1 LYKYSRPT
9 QPDEDED
16 ELQLGPDGDLVS
28 AIVSTTV
35 LPRLTKLVEGGAL
48 DPYSSKDIRR
58 LLHLAEEIEVSVEK
72 NHPKFQVIVIG
83 SHR

>member
-1 LYKYSRPT
+1 LYKYSRPI
-9 QPDEDED
+9 QFDEDE

-28 AIVSTTV
+28 AIVSTII
-35 LPRLTKLVEGGAL
+35 LPRLSKLVEEGAL

-58 LLHLAEEIEVSVEK
+58 LIHLAEEIEVSVEN
-72 NHPKFQVIVIG
+72 NHHKFQVIIVY